1 MKYFFSTPSPLKK
14 QLKEVGAKRFL
25 LSFAVDASA
34 VTNHFDCESNNL
46 IIDSGAFT
54 VWNRGSGKID
64 IDEYLTFVNS
74 LEHGDITCI
83 NLDVIPQTGSSK
95 AEINKCVEQ
104 GFENYLY
111 LKDRC
116 RHKIM
121 PVYHYG
127 ENISILKR
135 YADHTD
141 YIGISPAND
150 TAEVVKRA
158 FLDKV
163 FGFTKDKIKCHG
175 LGYSSFG
182 GLYIYPF
189 YSVDSISYKRL
200 QLTLDSTTYGF
211 MVSNQL
217 ELLAKRKIQ
226 EFLDL
231 EKTVT
236 EIWRKRGIMWD

>member
-1 MKYFFSTPSPLKK
+1 MKYFFSSPSSMRKPLKERK
-14 QLKEVGAKRFL
+14 VRNYL
-25 LSFAVDASA
+25 LSFAVDAKD
-34 VTNHFDCESNNL
+34 VKHFDDDNNRL
-46 IIDSGAFT
+46 IIDSGAFSL
-54 VWNRGSGKID
+54 WNKGAGTID
-64 IDEYLTFVNS
+64 IDEYLAFINS

-111 LKDRC
+111 LKSKSK
-116 RHKIM
+116 HKIM

-189 YSVDSISYKRL
+189 YSVDSISFKRVIIEIDGVKL
-200 QLTLDSTTYGF
+200 GMFANESMSYLRR
-211 MVSNQL
+211 N
-217 ELLAKRKIQ
+217 RIQ
-226 EFLDL
+226 QFIDL

-236 EIWRKRGIMWD
+236 EIWEKRGITWD

>member
-1 MKYFFSTPSPLKK
+1 MKYFFSSPSSMRKPLKERK
-14 QLKEVGAKRFL
+14 VRNYL
-25 LSFAVDASA
+25 LSFAVDAKD
-34 VTNHFDCESNNL
+34 VKHFDDDDNRL
-46 IIDSGAFT
+46 IIDSGAFSL
-54 VWNRGSGKID
+54 WNKGAGTID
-64 IDEYLTFVNS
+64 IDEYLAFINS

-111 LKDRC
+111 LKSKSK
-116 RHKIM
+116 HKIM

-189 YSVDSISYKRL
+189 YSVDSISFKRVIIEIDGVKFNML
-200 QLTLDSTTYGF
+200 N
-211 MVSNQL
+211 SN
-217 ELLAKRKIQ
+217 AISYPINKRIQ
-226 EFLDL
+226 EFLNL

-236 EIWRKRGIMWD
+236 EIWEKRGIMWD

>member
-1 MKYFFSTPSPLKK
+1 MN
-14 QLKEVGAKRFL
+14 QLKDNGAKNYL
-25 LSFAVDASA
+25 LSFAVDAKKIY
-34 VTNHFDCESNNL
+34 NFDEDDNSL
-46 IIDSGAFT
+46 IVDSGAFSL
-54 VWNRGSGKID
+54 WNKGAGTID
-64 IDEYLTFVNS
+64 IDEYLAFINS

-111 LKDRC
+111 LKSKSK
-116 RHKIM
+116 HKIM

-163 FGFTKDKIKCHG
+163 FGYTRDKIKLHG

-189 YSVDSISYKRL
+189 YSIDSITYLRCDIYIDRHYMRMFVNGKAMSY
-200 QLTLDSTTYGF
+200 Y
-211 MVSNQL
+211 SNL
-217 ELLAKRKIQ
+217 RIR
-226 EFLDL
+226 EFIDL

-236 EIWRKRGIMWD
+236 EIWRKRGITWD